1 MVKLARRMETLPP
14 YLFAALDERRRAVE
28 ARGVEV
34 ISLGIGDPDLPS
46 IPAAVE
52 AVQREAARAVNHR
65 YPRYDGLLAFRE
77 ALARHYLRR
86 FGVMLDPE
94 RETLTVIGS
103 KEGLA
108 HLIWAY
114 VEPGDVVLS
123 PDPAYPVYAAHTGLA
138 GGEIYPMPLR
148 AERGFLPDLSAIP
161 EDVAKRAKLLFLNY
175 PNNPTGATCDLAF
188 LAEAVAYCRRHGI
201 LLVHDAACV
210 EMTLEGEPAHSV
222 LEVEGAKDVAVEF
235 YSLSKPFN
243 MTGWRLGAAV
253 GNREAIGALGRVK
266 NNTDSG
272 QWHAVQYAGAA
283 ALDGDPGAFF
293 AQMNA
298 IYRARRDRLCQGL
311 HAIGWQVP
319 VPKATFYI
327 WAPVPGGDDQGFA
340 ANLLEAGVAVVPGSG
355 YGAMGEGYVRLCLT
369 VSEEAIDRVL
379 ERLAAL
385 HPSPFPR

>member
-1 MVKLARRMETLPP
+1 MVKLARRMDTLPP

-28 ARGVEV
+28 ARGIEV

-52 AVQREAARAVNHR
+52 AVQREAARAANHR
-65 YPRYDGLLAFRE
+65 YPRYDGLPRFRE
-77 ALARHYLRR
+77 ALARHYQRR
-86 FGVMLDPE
+86 FGVTIDAE

-114 VEPGDVVLS
+114 IEPGDVVLA

-138 GGEIYPMPLR
+138 GGELHLLPLR
-148 AERGFLPDLSAIP
+148 AERGFLPDLAAIP
-161 EDVAKRAKLLFLNY
+161 EDVARRAKLLFLNY

-188 LAEAVAYCRRHGI
+188 LAEAVEYCRRHDI
-201 LLVHDAACV
+201 LLVHDAAYV
-210 EMTLEGEPAHSV
+210 EMTLEGEPAHSA
-222 LEVEGAKDVAVEF
+222 LEVEGAKDVTIEF

-253 GNREAIGALGRVK
+253 GNKEAVAALGRVK

-272 QWHAVQYAGAA
+272 QWNAIQYAGAA
-283 ALDGDPGAFF
+283 ALDNNPEVFF

-298 IYRARRDRLCQGL
+298 TYRLRRDRLFQGL
-311 HAIGWQVP
+311 DRLGWKATP
-319 VPKATFYI
+319 PKATFYV
-327 WAPVPGGDDQGFA
+327 WAPVPGGDDQAFA
-340 ANLLEAGVAVVPGSG
+340 AQLLDAGVVVVPGSG
-355 YGAMGEGYVRLCLT
+355 YGANGTGYVRLCLT
-369 VSEEAIDRVL
+369 VSEYDIDRVL
-379 ERLAAL
+379 ERLDGL
-385 HPSPFPR
+385 RPSPFSR